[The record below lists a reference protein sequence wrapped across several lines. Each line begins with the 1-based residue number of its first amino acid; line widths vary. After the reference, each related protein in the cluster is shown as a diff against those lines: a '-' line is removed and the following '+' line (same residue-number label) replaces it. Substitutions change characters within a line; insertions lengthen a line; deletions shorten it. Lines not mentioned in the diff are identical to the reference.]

1 MNSSKIYGRGGGTS
15 NDRSLMSSNQVYAHA
30 YTKPVPFKRQEAY
43 SKKGSKVVESTNQ
56 SKTPEEATV
65 TIDEE
70 TRKQLLED
78 QERLSDEI
86 TMLKREGKNK
96 DDEILSLKEK
106 ISKFALLQQNY
117 EDLKKEYLK
126 TQNDKNQIEA
136 DYSVVMKQIDVLDSQ
151 TGNKDSTIADQASQ
165 IEKLTNSI
173 VNDQQFYQNNEAEL
187 RETIDQQSAERK
199 QLQDQ
204 VDQLT
209 QKVLTLEQ
217 DIANS
222 EESVKIKLDN
232 LDLQVTK
239 LTSEKEQGIQTIIEK
254 QNMIESLQLTIEK
267 VSLLESSGK

>member
-1 MNSSKIYGRGGGTS
+1 MNSSKTYGRGGGTS

-30 YTKPVPFKRQEAY
+30 YTKPEPFKRQEAY

>member
-1 MNSSKIYGRGGGTS
+1 MNSSKTYGRGGGTS

-43 SKKGSKVVESTNQ
+43 FKKGSKVVESTNQ